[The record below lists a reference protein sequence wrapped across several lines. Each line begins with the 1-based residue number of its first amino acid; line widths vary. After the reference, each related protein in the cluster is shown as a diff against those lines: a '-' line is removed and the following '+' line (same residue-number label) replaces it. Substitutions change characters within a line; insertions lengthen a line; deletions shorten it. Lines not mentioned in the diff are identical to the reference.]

1 MIHSAEEFKRYVES
15 DNEDEFLKSREAASD
30 DVWFDV
36 LSKYPE
42 LSRQVAFNSSI
53 SGHVLERLSESSDS
67 EVRWDVATKRRINRT
82 TFERLAHDID
92 ASVRHRIACNPNVP
106 EDILV
111 QLASDEDE
119 LVSEAAKKRLK
130 ASP

>member
-1 MIHSAEEFKRYVES
+1 MINSAEEFKRYVES

-30 DVWFDV
+30 EVWFDV

-53 SGHVLERLSESSDS
+53 SVHVLERLSESSDS
-67 EVRWDVATKRRINRT
+67 EVRWDVAIKRRISRT
-82 TFERLAHDID
+82 TFERLAYDID
-92 ASVRHRIACNPNVP
+92 ASVRHRIACNPKLP
-106 EDILV
+106 KDILAR
-111 QLASDEDE
+111 LSSDEDG

-130 ASP
+130 T